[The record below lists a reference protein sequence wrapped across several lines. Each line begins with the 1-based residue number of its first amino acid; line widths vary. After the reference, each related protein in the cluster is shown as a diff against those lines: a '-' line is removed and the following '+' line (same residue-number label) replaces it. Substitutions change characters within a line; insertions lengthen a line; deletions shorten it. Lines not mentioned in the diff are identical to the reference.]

1 LVFKRQP
8 HDEVVKMAGITGIGS
23 GMDIDGI
30 VGALVAAE
38 KAPKEAQLTRLETAT
53 TTKISA
59 LGTLRTALSSFQ
71 TALKDLND
79 IKLFEN
85 RSAKSSNTDLLT
97 ATASKTA
104 QSGTYSVKVEQLAT
118 GSKTATKALESDFKT
133 NVAGTL
139 TVKVGDGE
147 GIDVEIGEGA
157 SLTQVKDALNAALKD
172 SGVTANLLTD
182 PSTGQTRLVMFSTN
196 TGAGK
201 DVSISA
207 GEGLEALAIDT
218 ANKATADEGGW
229 LELAQNAKFTIDGL
243 ALESAT
249 NKVEGAIPDVTL
261 DLVSA
266 NKDKTVTVTVAQDLD
281 GVTANIKKFVTAYN
295 NLITTTNSLTKVTK
309 VGEDGQPLAGGLV
322 GDSSVRSIL
331 SGIQNELISVGGSDG
346 VRMLSDLGITTQQ
359 DGKLAIDD
367 TKLKTALEKNF
378 DAVGGFFTGETGLM
392 NRLNNRVDG
401 FNQTGG
407 ILAQRVSGLESTN
420 ADIKAQRE
428 KLNLRIESMTARL
441 YSQFNAMD
449 TLVAQLSNTSS
460 WLENTLSSLPGVV
473 KKSSK

>member
-1 LVFKRQP
+1 
-8 HDEVVKMAGITGIGS
+8 MAGITGIGS
-23 GMDIDGI
+23 GMDIDAM

-71 TALKDLND
+71 TALKGLND
-79 IKLFEN
+79 VKLFEN

-104 QSGTYSVKVEQLAT
+104 QSGTYSVKIEQLAT
-118 GSKTATKALESDFKT
+118 GSKTATKALESDFT
-133 NVAGTL
+133 AGAAGTL

-157 SLTQVKDALNAALKD
+157 SLTQVKDALNTALKD

-182 PSTGQTRLVMFSTN
+182 PSTGKTRLVMSSTN
-196 TGAGK
+196 TGEGK
-201 DVSISA
+201 DVSISTSA
-207 GEGLEALAIDT
+207 GLDAFAIDT
-218 ANKATADEGGW
+218 GSDATADVGGV
-229 LELAQNAKFTIDGL
+229 LERAQNAKFTIDGL
-243 ALESAT
+243 ALQSAT

-261 DLVSA
+261 NLVA
-266 NKDKTVTVTVAQDLD
+266 ADKDKTVTVTVAQDQD
-281 GVTANIKKFVTAYN
+281 GVTANIKKFVDAYN
-295 NLITTTNSLTKVTK
+295 NLIKTTNSLTKVTK

-331 SGIQNELISVGGSDG
+331 SGIQNELIAVGGGDG
-346 VRMLSDLGITTQQ
+346 VRMLADLGITTQK
-359 DGKLAIDD
+359 DGTLAIDND
-367 TKLKTALEKNF
+367 KLKTALEKNF

-407 ILAQRVSGLESTN
+407 ILAQRVSGLEATN

-428 KLNLRIESMTARL
+428 KLNLRIESMTTRL

>member
-1 LVFKRQP
+1 M
-8 HDEVVKMAGITGIGS
+8 EMAGITGIGS
-23 GMDIDGI
+23 GMDIDAM

-38 KAPKEAQLTRLETAT
+38 KAPKEAQLNRLETAT

-71 TALKDLND
+71 TALKGLND

-118 GSKTATKALESDFKT
+118 GSKTATKALEGDFT
-133 NVAGTL
+133 TSAAGTL
-139 TVKVGDGE
+139 TVKVGSGE
-147 GIDVEIGEGA
+147 DINVEIEEGA

-172 SGVTANLLTD
+172 SGVSANLLTD
-182 PSTGQTRLVMFSTN
+182 PSTGKTRLVMSSSN
-196 TGAGK
+196 TGEGK
-201 DVSISA
+201 DVSISTST
-207 GEGLEALAIDT
+207 GLEAFEIDT
-218 ANKATADEGGW
+218 ESDATAETGGV
-229 LELAQNAKFTIDGL
+229 LERAQNAKFTIDGL

-261 DLVSA
+261 DLVA
-266 NKDKTVTVTVAQDLD
+266 ADKDKSITVTVAQDQE
-281 GVTANIKKFVTAYN
+281 GVTANIKKFVDAYN
-295 NLITTTNSLTKVTK
+295 NLIKTTNSLTKVTK
-309 VGEDGQPLAGGLV
+309 VGEDGTPLTGGLV

-331 SGIQNELISVGGSDG
+331 SGIQNELISAGGSDG
-346 VRMLSDLGITTQQ
+346 VRLLSDLGITTQK
-359 DGKLAIDD
+359 DGTLGIDD
-367 TKLKTALEKNF
+367 KKLKTALENNF
-378 DAVGGFFTGETGLM
+378 DAVGSFFTGDTGLM
-392 NRLNNRVDG
+392 SRLNNRVDG

-407 ILAQRVSGLESTN
+407 ILAQRVSGLEATT

-428 KLNLRIESMTARL
+428 KLELRIESMTARL

-449 TLVAQLSNTSS
+449 TMVAQLSNTSS
-460 WLENTLSSLPGVV
+460 WLESTLSSLPGVV
-473 KKSSK
+473 KKSAK

>member
-1 LVFKRQP
+1 
-8 HDEVVKMAGITGIGS
+8 MAGITGIGS
-23 GMDIDGI
+23 GMDIDAM

-38 KAPKEAQLTRLETAT
+38 KAPKEAQLNRLETAT

-71 TALKDLND
+71 TALKGLND

-118 GSKTATKALESDFKT
+118 GSKTATKALEGDFT
-133 NVAGTL
+133 TSAAGTL
-139 TVKVGDGE
+139 TVKAGSGE
-147 GIDVEIGEGA
+147 DINVEIEEGA

-172 SGVTANLLTD
+172 SGVSANLLTD
-182 PSTGQTRLVMFSTN
+182 PSTGKTRLVMSSSN
-196 TGAGK
+196 TGEGK
-201 DVSISA
+201 DVSISTSA
-207 GEGLEALAIDT
+207 GLEAFEIDT
-218 ANKATADEGGW
+218 ESDATAETGGV
-229 LELAQNAKFTIDGL
+229 LERAQNAKFTIDGL

-261 DLVSA
+261 DLVA
-266 NKDKTVTVTVAQDLD
+266 ADKDKSITVTVAQDQE
-281 GVTANIKKFVTAYN
+281 GVTANIKKFVDAYN
-295 NLITTTNSLTKVTK
+295 NLIKTTNSLTKVTK
-309 VGEDGQPLAGGLV
+309 VGEDGTPLTGGLV

-331 SGIQNELISVGGSDG
+331 SGIQNELISAGGSDG
-346 VRMLSDLGITTQQ
+346 VRLLSDLGITTQK
-359 DGKLAIDD
+359 DGTLGIDD
-367 TKLKTALEKNF
+367 KKLKTALENNF
-378 DAVGGFFTGETGLM
+378 DAVGSFFTGDTGLM
-392 NRLNNRVDG
+392 SRLNNRVDG

-407 ILAQRVSGLESTN
+407 ILAQRVSGLETTT

-428 KLNLRIESMTARL
+428 KLALRIESMTARL

-449 TLVAQLSNTSS
+449 TMVAQLSNTSS
-460 WLENTLSSLPGVV
+460 WLETTLSSLPGVV
-473 KKSSK
+473 KKSAK

>member
-1 LVFKRQP
+1 
-8 HDEVVKMAGITGIGS
+8 MAGITGIGS
-23 GMDIDGI
+23 GMDIDAM

-71 TALKDLND
+71 TALKGLND
-79 IKLFEN
+79 AKLFEN

-104 QSGTYSVKVEQLAT
+104 QSGTYSVKIEQLAT
-118 GSKTATKALESDFKT
+118 GSKTATKALESDFT
-133 NVAGTL
+133 AGAAGTL

-147 GIDVEIGEGA
+147 GIDVEVGEGA
-157 SLTQVKDALNAALKD
+157 SLTQVKEALNTALKD

-182 PSTGQTRLVMFSTN
+182 PSTGKTRLVMSSTN
-196 TGAGK
+196 TGEGK
-201 DVSISA
+201 DVSISTSA
-207 GEGLEALAIDT
+207 GLEAFAIDT
-218 ANKATADEGGW
+218 GSDATAEVGGV
-229 LELAQNAKFTIDGL
+229 LERAQNAKFTIDGL
-243 ALESAT
+243 ALQSAT

-261 DLVSA
+261 NLVA
-266 NKDKTVTVTVAQDLD
+266 ADKDKTVTVTVAQDQD
-281 GVTANIKKFVTAYN
+281 GVTANIKKFVDAYN
-295 NLITTTNSLTKVTK
+295 NLIKTTNSLTKVTK
-309 VGEDGQPLAGGLV
+309 VGEDGQPLTGGLV

-346 VRMLSDLGITTQQ
+346 VRMLADLGITTQK
-359 DGKLAIDD
+359 DGTLAIDND
-367 TKLKTALEKNF
+367 KLKTALEKNF

-407 ILAQRVSGLESTN
+407 ILAQRVSGLEATN

-428 KLNLRIESMTARL
+428 KLNLRIESMTTRL

>member
-1 LVFKRQP
+1 M
-8 HDEVVKMAGITGIGS
+8 EMAGITGIGS
-23 GMDIDGI
+23 GMDIDAM

-38 KAPKEAQLTRLETAT
+38 KAPKEAQLNRLETAT

-118 GSKTATKALESDFKT
+118 GSKTATKALEGAFTTSA
-133 NVAGTL
+133 AGTL
-139 TVKVGDGE
+139 TVKVGSGE
-147 GIDVEIGEGA
+147 DINVEIEEGV
-157 SLTQVKDALNAALKD
+157 SLTKVKEALNAALKD
-172 SGVTANLLTD
+172 SGVSANLLTD
-182 PSTGQTRLVMFSTN
+182 PGTGKTRLVMSSSN
-196 TGAGK
+196 TGEGK
-201 DVSISA
+201 DVSISTST
-207 GEGLEALAIDT
+207 GLEAFEIDT
-218 ANKATADEGGW
+218 ESDATAEAGGV
-229 LELAQNAKFTIDGL
+229 LERAQNAKFTIDGL
-243 ALESAT
+243 ALKSAT

-261 DLVSA
+261 DLVA
-266 NKDKTVTVTVAQDLD
+266 ADKDKSITVTVAQDQE
-281 GVTANIKKFVTAYN
+281 GVTANIKKFVDAYN
-295 NLITTTNSLTKVTK
+295 NLIKTTNSLTKVTK
-309 VGEDGQPLAGGLV
+309 VGEDGTPLTGGLV

-331 SGIQNELISVGGSDG
+331 SGIQNELISAGGGDG
-346 VRMLSDLGITTQQ
+346 VRLLSDLGITTQK
-359 DGKLAIDD
+359 DGTLGIDD
-367 TKLKTALEKNF
+367 KKLKTALENNF
-378 DAVGGFFTGETGLM
+378 DAVGSYFTGDTGLM

-407 ILAQRVSGLESTN
+407 ILAQRVSGLEATT

-428 KLNLRIESMTARL
+428 KLELRIESMTARL

-449 TLVAQLSNTSS
+449 TMVAQLSNTSS
-460 WLENTLSSLPGVV
+460 WLESTLSSLPGVV
-473 KKSSK
+473 KKSAK

>member
-1 LVFKRQP
+1 
-8 HDEVVKMAGITGIGS
+8 MAGITGIGS
-23 GMDIDGI
+23 GMDIDAM

-38 KAPKEAQLTRLETAT
+38 KAPKEAQLTRLDTAT

-71 TALKDLND
+71 TALKDLNNV
-79 IKLFEN
+79 KLFEN

-104 QSGTYSVKVEQLAT
+104 QSGTYSVKIEQLAT
-118 GSKTATKALESDFKT
+118 GSKTATKALESDFT
-133 NVAGTL
+133 AGVAGTL

-147 GIDVEIGEGA
+147 GIGVEIGEGA

-182 PSTGQTRLVMFSTN
+182 PSTGKTRLVMSSTN
-196 TGAGK
+196 AGEGK
-201 DVSISA
+201 DVSITAS
-207 GEGLEALAIDT
+207 GGLEALAIDT

-229 LELAQNAKFTIDGL
+229 LELAQNAKFSIDGL
-243 ALESAT
+243 ALQSAT

-261 DLVSA
+261 NLVA
-266 NKDKTVTVTVAQDLD
+266 ADKDKAVTVTVAQDRD
-281 GVTANIKKFVTAYN
+281 GVTANIKKFVDAYN
-295 NLITTTNSLTKVTK
+295 NLIKATNSLTKVTK
-309 VGEDGQPLAGGLV
+309 VGEDGQPLTGGLV

-331 SGIQNELISVGGSDG
+331 SGIQNELVSVGGNNG
-346 VRMLSDLGITTQQ
+346 IRMLSDLGITTQK
-359 DGKLAIDD
+359 DGTLAIDND
-367 TKLKTALEKNF
+367 KLKTALQKDF

-407 ILAQRVSGLESTN
+407 ILAQRVSGLEATN

-473 KKSSK
+473 KKSRK